1 MPRPAQATPPPEG
14 SGPTSWWGLLAVV
27 VAWYLLWYLTP
38 GLTGS
43 GIGSLV
49 TTDPAISVLVET
61 LVAVGLA
68 VVLVLVHRRD
78 NRVLFAP
85 GRSRWVY
92 VLPLVL
98 AITVPFRYALELPV
112 LLYMLWMTVSV
123 FWQDY
128 LTFGLL
134 QRYLAERLAAWAVI
148 AVSAVMFWSGH
159 ALLLEQFSPA
169 HPVAGLAILA
179 LGLVLA
185 TLRVRLRTLHVLLAL
200 HLSFYFVFVG

>member
-1 MPRPAQATPPPEG
+1 MPRPTQAAPSPERPG
-14 SGPTSWWGLLAVV
+14 QTSWWRLLAVV
-27 VAWYLLWYLTP
+27 IAWYLLWSLTP

-49 TTDPAISVLVET
+49 TTDPALSVLVET
-61 LVAVGLA
+61 LVALGL
-68 VVLVLVHRRD
+68 VVVIAATHRRD

-98 AITVPFRYALELPV
+98 AATVPFRYALEAPA

-134 QRYLAERLAAWAVI
+134 QRYLAERLPSWAVI
-148 AVSAVMFWSGH
+148 AASAGMFWSGH
-159 ALLLEQFSPA
+159 ALLLEHFSPA
-169 HPVAGLAILA
+169 HPVASLAILA
-179 LGLVLA
+179 LGVVLA
-185 TLRVRLRTLHVLLAL
+185 ALRVRLRTLHVLLAL